1 MEFLPIKWIIVNG
14 WEFSYWT
21 TEISA
26 DKNFVLCIAGKFV
39 ALYDAKPNVVYHEK
53 QTKTSS

>member
-1 MEFLPIKWIIVNG
+1 MGV
-14 WEFSYWT
+14 FSYWT

-26 DKNFVLCIAGKFV
+26 DKNFVLCIVGKFV